1 MSEVDVVENNVAG
14 KGQVSFSQYKK
25 KWNLKD
31 IIANADMKAAVSFSK
46 LKTNWWELFKFSAR
60 VLLFV
65 GYLIFLAI
73 VLTSCTPNTVYLKA
87 DKGEVLQMERCV
99 KPDDKLRFAKVA
111 PQKEG
116 DKYIFDEENFFNL
129 VQNAANLR
137 NAYEELK
144 VCYTNQV
151 DYYVR
156 VANL

>member
-1 MSEVDVVENNVAG
+1 MSEIDVVESNVAG

-46 LKTNWWELFKFSAR
+46 LKTNWWEIFKFSAR

-65 GYLIFLAI
+65 GYLIFLII
-73 VLTSCTPNTVYLKA
+73 VLTGCTPNTVYLQHPKT
-87 DKGEVLQMERCV
+87 EILEPERCV
-99 KPDDKLRFAKVA
+99 KAGNKLIAEKFEYKI
-111 PQKEG
+111 EG
-116 DKYIFDEENFFNL
+116 DKFIIDKPNL
-129 VQNAANLR
+129 AILATNIAQLK

-151 DYYVR
+151 DYYVQ